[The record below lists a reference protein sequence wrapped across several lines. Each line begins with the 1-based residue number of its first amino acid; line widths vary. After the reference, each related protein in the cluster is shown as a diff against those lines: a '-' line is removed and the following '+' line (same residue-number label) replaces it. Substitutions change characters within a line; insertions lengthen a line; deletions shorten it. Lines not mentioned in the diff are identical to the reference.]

1 MLVSLLVLV
10 WLSLAGCQR
19 VQEAA
24 ASAPAVLVAATE
36 PAATSVKGKLVP
48 RHSASLSLAEGA
60 RVKQLLVTEGEQVAA
75 GDVLLQLDGY
85 EQLQAQVAS
94 AEVEELAARQAID
107 ELYKNVE
114 VARAQAQIEI
124 AQAEKEQAL
133 AEDHFNTLSR
143 PLPPMTIDAGRSNL
157 LLAERQ
163 LKQVQDDQA
172 KAQRIFD
179 NKKHIIWRF
188 INKRQ
193 FKLRL
198 TLLEQKVA
206 GYERRY
212 QDAVD
217 KYEDLLAYPDKID
230 LALADARLGRANSRL
245 AEAQRSLD
253 ELSNGPDPD
262 AIEVAQ
268 ARLHTAVAKLEAAQV
283 GLRSAQLV
291 APINGVVV
299 DLPASQGEW
308 IAPGIPV
315 VVLADLSEWQ
325 VESDKLAESL
335 APTVYPGQPVSLSVD
350 AFPELALD
358 GRVESL
364 SQVYREEDGD
374 IYYTIKIIPSKTD
387 PRLMWGMSVDI
398 EIPQSGAAKSGA
410 AN

>member
-1 MLVSLLVLV
+1 MLVSLLVV
-10 WLSLAGCQR
+10 FWSSLAGCQP
-19 VQEAA
+19 VQEAS
-24 ASAPAVLVAATE
+24 ASTPAELVATAGSAE
-36 PAATSVKGKLVP
+36 SRVQGKLVP

-60 RVKQLLVTEGEQVAA
+60 RVKKVLVTEGEQVSA
-75 GDVLLQLDGY
+75 GDVLVQLDGY
-85 EQLQAQVAS
+85 EQLQAEVAS

-107 ELYKNVE
+107 ELYKNLE

-124 AQAEKEQAL
+124 AQAEKEQAF
-133 AEDHFNTLSR
+133 AEDHYNTLAR
-143 PLPPMTIDAGRSNL
+143 PLPQMTIDAGRSNL

-163 LKQVQDDQA
+163 LKQVQDDLA

-212 QDAVD
+212 EDALD

-230 LALADARLGRANSRL
+230 LALAEARLGRANSRL

-262 AIEVAQ
+262 AIDVAH
-268 ARLHTAVAKLEAAQV
+268 ARLRTAVANLEAAQV
-283 GLRSAQLV
+283 GLSSAQLV

-325 VESDKLAESL
+325 VESDELAESL

-364 SQVYREEDGD
+364 SQGYREEDGD
-374 IYYTIKIIPSKTD
+374 IFYTIKIIPSQTD
-387 PRLMWGMSVDI
+387 PRLRWGMSVDI
-398 EIPQSGAAKSGA
+398 EIPQNGE